1 MLKKISLDDIPT
13 IETFTAKFEP
23 YSDFNALSLYCWN
36 SNNSNMFDI
45 ENGVMTIKITDYLKN
60 RPVYS
65 VLGAVVPADHVE
77 KLLSDNIQL
86 KMIPESVAT
95 TLKNSYLL
103 EEDRDNFDYILDLA
117 KFAKLEGHDYKPQR
131 KMINKFDK
139 HYPDIRLE
147 EIDVQSTFIQNQV
160 IGMTEA
166 WGKQKEFDGEKIA
179 EDVESISKYFLV
191 ANAVK
196 TLNFAL
202 FKEDKLIGYS
212 LNQAVDQNWTM
223 GLFGCADTTY
233 RNSALFLEHMVAG
246 ILHTRGYKYINI
258 QQDTGLEG
266 LRKSKLSYRPVR
278 FLKKYRI
285 SKPSA

>member
-1 MLKKISLDDIPT
+1 MLKKITLDDISI
-13 IETFTAKFEP
+13 IEAFTSRFEP

-65 VLGAVVPADHVE
+65 VLGAVVPADRVE

-95 TLKNSYLL
+95 TLKNNYLL

-139 HYPDIRLE
+139 HYPNIRLE
-147 EIDVQSTFIQNQV
+147 EIDVQSTSIQNQV
-160 IGMTEA
+160 TCMTEA
-166 WGKQKEFDGEKIA
+166 WGKLKKFDGEKIA
-179 EDVESISKYFLV
+179 EDVESVNKYFL
-191 ANAVK
+191 ATGAVK

-202 FKEDKLIGYS
+202 YEEDRMIGYS
-212 LNQAVDQNWTM
+212 LNQAVDQNWAM
-223 GLFGCADTTY
+223 GLFGCTDTTY
-233 RNSALFLEHMVAG
+233 INSALFLEHKVAKV
-246 ILHTRGYKYINI
+246 LHTRGYRYINI

-266 LRKSKLSYRPVR
+266 LRKSKLTYRPIR
-278 FLKKYRI
+278 FLKKYTI
-285 SKPSA
+285 SKRIA